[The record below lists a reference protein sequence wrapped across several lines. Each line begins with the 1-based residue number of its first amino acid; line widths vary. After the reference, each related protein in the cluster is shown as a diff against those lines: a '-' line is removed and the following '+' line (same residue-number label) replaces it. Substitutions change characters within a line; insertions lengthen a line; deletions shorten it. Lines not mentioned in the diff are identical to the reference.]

1 MTTGMTA
8 PGRPKAPA
16 PWLPIWQMRH
26 ASPTAVAPSRTC
38 PAHTAVGL
46 SAVPLLDAL
55 MSLVHDVCH
64 SGYHRSACRQLGRF
78 WKLWLRRHAVQLA
91 LCVIIYA
98 GLLLEACLREFGW
111 LGAVSSCPLDAQP
124 LCRIVCAQ
132 RTVTK
137 HCRLRSHVA
146 AAEALHVQL
155 AIGAGLAMGSRT
167 NLQAGPAAEAYIHTH
182 CSLIKGIG
190 IP

>member
-1 MTTGMTA
+1 MTA

-91 LCVIIYA
+91 LCVIIMQGSCLKPVCVSLDGWALCLHAHSTRNRYA
-98 GLLLEACLREFGW
+98 ELFVRSAQLQSTADSAVMLR
-111 LGAVSSCPLDAQP
+111 
-124 LCRIVCAQ
+124 RQ
-132 RTVTK
+132 RR
-137 HCRLRSHVA
+137 C
-146 AAEALHVQL
+146 
-155 AIGAGLAMGSRT
+155 M
-167 NLQAGPAAEAYIHTH
+167 
-182 CSLIKGIG
+182 CSWR
-190 IP
+190 